1 MSLECRVGVVG
12 GRRVGKSSLIVAFQG
27 GAKGVHTFQ
36 GEAKGVHTFQGE
48 AKGGRTVRSVGGRM
62 VAFRVSELESIDEAD
77 VNVDVLLLCFS
88 IGAPLSAL
96 PRPHSRPK
104 QPLVLVGCKGDL
116 RRKPRHNK

>member
-12 GRRVGKSSLIVAFQG
+12 RRRVGKSSLIA
-27 GAKGVHTFQ
+27 AFQ

-62 VAFRVSELESIDEAD
+62 VAFNVSELESIEEAD

-116 RRKPRHNK
+116 RRKPRHCK